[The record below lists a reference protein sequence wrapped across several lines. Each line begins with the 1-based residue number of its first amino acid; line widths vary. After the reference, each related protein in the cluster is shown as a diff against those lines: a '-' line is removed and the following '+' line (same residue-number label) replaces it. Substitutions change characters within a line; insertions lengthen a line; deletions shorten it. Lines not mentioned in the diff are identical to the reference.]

1 MSLNLVLIRGLP
13 GSGKSTM
20 AKKFAARGYEH
31 FEADQYF
38 EDEDGSYV
46 FDWRALHRAHSQ
58 CLTKTSWHLADGKSC
73 VVSNTFTTFEEI
85 EPYLQAAESAGACV
99 YISECTGDFGSIH
112 DVPRKVIENMK
123 NRWESILSILK
134 KGNIL
139 IEQVLVDEL

>member
-20 AKKFAARGYEH
+20 AKKFAASGYEH

-38 EDEDGSYV
+38 ENEDGGYV
-46 FDWRALHRAHSQ
+46 FDRRGLHRAHHQ
-58 CLTKTSWHLADGKSC
+58 CLTKASRYLAHGKSC
-73 VVSNTFTTFEEI
+73 VVSNTFSTFEEI

-112 DVPRKVIENMK
+112 DVPRTVIENMK
-123 NRWESILSILK
+123 NRWEPLDSISRKSGKIF
-134 KGNIL
+134 I
-139 IEQVLVDEL
+139 IEDN